1 MAQGK
6 KSFVAYSDWKDI
18 FNELPDEDA
27 GKLIKHVFAYVNDE
41 NPVSD
46 SVLIKAVFAT
56 IKSTLK
62 RDLDKWDKELEQ
74 RKEAGIKSGI
84 SRRTKTNERSTVVNE
99 TERKRTDSVSVNVSD
114 SVSVND
120 FLLEKETKES
130 IVIIPER
137 NIIDFEHIVDLFNK
151 ICIRL
156 PSVQKVSLK
165 RKNNLKARIDE
176 YGLEGL
182 GNVFNLCSQ
191 SDFLNGANST
201 GWTANFDWIIKSE
214 NFIKIKEGNY
224 KNKTNGGQQKSTTEQ
239 FTDAVN
245 SDAAKN
251 FRFSN

>member
-99 TERKRTDSVSVNVSD
+99 TERKRTDSVSVNVNDINNTNKHSFDWDELIYYFNNATGKKCRVVPSKVKD
-114 SVSVND
+114 S
-120 FLLEKETKES
+120 FKARLKEGYTKED
-130 IVIIPER
+130 IANAIT
-137 NIIDFEHIVDLFNK
+137 NCAN
-151 ICIRL
+151 
-156 PSVQKVSLK
+156 
-165 RKNNLKARIDE
+165 
-176 YGLEGL
+176 
-182 GNVFNLCSQ
+182 
-191 SDFLNGANST
+191 SDFHKGNNHKNLTFEFISRSDKIDMYAN
-201 GWTANFDWIIKSE
+201 IKPKQS
-214 NFIKIKEGNY
+214 
-224 KNKTNGGQQKSTTEQ
+224 S
-239 FTDAVN
+239 
-245 SDAAKN
+245 
-251 FRFSN
+251 